1 MKKIF
6 SHLLSLLIII
16 LSFSKGFTQTI
27 PVAPRQDS
35 LIILM
40 NGTAYLGNGQVIE
53 NSAIGFEN
61 GKITFVADART
72 IRLSQSNAKII
83 NIAGKQVYPGLIAC
97 NTSLGLNEIEASR
110 ATRDASE
117 VGDFNPNIRSII
129 AYNTDSKVIPTV
141 RSNGILLAQ
150 VVPQGGIISGASSVV
165 QLDAWNWEDAQYK
178 TDEGIHLNF
187 PSYTTYHFN
196 EDGGTVGVNEKF
208 SDEIQNIRNFF
219 DEAKAYAQSSSH
231 ENTNL
236 KFEAMRGL
244 FSGEKKL
251 YIHADGVKEITAAVL
266 FAKSYNISCVIVGG
280 NEAWKCADILVA
292 NHVSVI
298 LGRIQS
304 LPGSDDED
312 YDLPYRLPSL
322 LKKAGVDFCLSM
334 DGFWQQ
340 RNLSFLGGEAVAY
353 GSITSEEAIE
363 YITLNAARI
372 LGIDSLTGTL
382 EQGKDANIIVS
393 DGDILDMKTS
403 NIIYAFIQGR
413 EINLDNKQKDL
424 YEIYKEKY
432 GIK

>member
-6 SHLLSLLIII
+6 SSILFSLFISSLH
-16 LSFSKGFTQTI
+16 SQTI
-27 PVAPRQDS
+27 PVAPKQDS

-40 NGTAYLGNGQVIE
+40 NGIAHLGNGEVIE

-72 IRLSQSNAKII
+72 IRIEQSSAKII
-83 NIAGKQVYPGLIAC
+83 NIYGKHVYPGLIAC
-97 NTSLGLNEIEASR
+97 NTDLGLNEIEAAR
-110 ATRDASE
+110 ATRDANE

-150 VVPQGGIISGASSVV
+150 VVPQGGIISGSSSVV

-187 PSYTTYHFN
+187 PSFYSYHFN
-196 EDGGTVGVNEKF
+196 EDGGSIGVNEHYT
-208 SDEIQNIRNFF
+208 DEMQNIRNFF
-219 DEAKAYAQSSSH
+219 DEAKAYTQTAH
-231 ENTNL
+231 ENVNL
-236 KFEAMRGL
+236 KFEAMSGL
-244 FSGEKKL
+244 FNGKKKL
-251 YIHADGVKEITAAVL
+251 FLHADGVKEITAAVL
-266 FAKSYNISCVIVGG
+266 FAKSYKMNCVIVGG
-280 NEAWKCADILVA
+280 SEAWKCTDVLVA

-304 LPGSDDED
+304 LPGNDDED
-312 YDLPYRLPSL
+312 YDLPYKTPAL

-340 RNLSFLGGEAVAY
+340 RNLPFLAGEAVAY
-353 GSITSEEAIE
+353 GNMTPEEALMYITS
-363 YITLNAARI
+363 NAAHI
-372 LGIDSLTGTL
+372 LGIDNTTGTL
-382 EQGKDANIIVS
+382 AEGKDANIIVS
-393 DGDILDMKTS
+393 DGDILDMKTN

-413 EINLDNKQKDL
+413 EINLNNKQKDL

>member
-6 SHLLSLLIII
+6 FLLFVTLSL
-16 LSFSKGFTQTI
+16 SRGYAQTI
-27 PVAPRQDS
+27 PVAPKQDS
-35 LIILM
+35 IIVLM
-40 NGTAYLGNGQVIE
+40 NGTAHLGNGEVIE

-72 IRLSQSNAKII
+72 IRLSQSTAKII
-83 NIAGKQVYPGLIAC
+83 NIAGKHVYPGLIAC
-97 NTSLGLNEIEASR
+97 NTNLGLNEIQAAR

-129 AYNTDSKVIPTV
+129 AYNTDSKVIATV

-150 VVPQGGIISGASSVV
+150 VVPQGGIISGSSSVV

-187 PSYTTYHFN
+187 PSFYSYHYK
-196 EDGGTVGVNEKF
+196 EDGGSIGENEYYA
-208 SDEIQNIRNFF
+208 DEVQNIRNFF
-219 DEAKAYAQSSSH
+219 DEAKAYTQAGTH
-231 ENTNL
+231 KNINL
-236 KFEAMRGL
+236 KLEAMRGL
-244 FSGEKKL
+244 FDGKKKL
-251 YIHADGVKEITAAVL
+251 FIHADRVKEIAAALL
-266 FAKSYNISCVIVGG
+266 FAKSYSMNCVIVGG
-280 NEAWKCADILVA
+280 SEAWKCTDVLVI
-292 NHVSVI
+292 NHVPVI

-312 YDLPYRLPSL
+312 YDLPYNTPAL

-340 RNLSFLGGEAVAY
+340 RNLPFLAGEAVAY
-353 GSITSEEAIE
+353 GGMTPEEALM
-363 YITLNAARI
+363 YLTSNAARI
-372 LGIDSLTGTL
+372 LGVDNTTGTL
-382 EQGKDANIIVS
+382 EEGKDANIIVS
-393 DGDILDMKTS
+393 DGDIFDMKTN

-413 EINLDNKQKDL
+413 EINLNNKQKDL

>member
-6 SHLLSLLIII
+6 SLLLVTLSL
-16 LSFSKGFTQTI
+16 SKGYAQTI
-27 PVAPRQDS
+27 PVAPKQDS
-35 LIILM
+35 IIILM
-40 NGTAYLGNGQVIE
+40 NGIAHLGNGEVIE

-72 IRLSQSNAKII
+72 IRLEQSNAKII
-83 NIAGKQVYPGLIAC
+83 NIYGKHVYPGLIAC
-97 NTSLGLNEIEASR
+97 NTNLGLSEIEAAR
-110 ATRDASE
+110 ATQDARE

-129 AYNTDSKVIPTV
+129 AYNTDSKVIATV

-150 VVPQGGIISGASSVV
+150 VVPQGGIISGSSSIV

-187 PSYTTYHFN
+187 PSFYSYHFN
-196 EDGGTVGVNEKF
+196 EDGGRIGVNEHYA
-208 SDEIQNIRNFF
+208 DEVQNIRNFF
-219 DEAKAYAQSSSH
+219 DEAKAYNQTVTH
-231 ENTNL
+231 ENVNL

-244 FSGEKKL
+244 FDGKKKL
-251 YIHADGVKEITAAVL
+251 FIHADGVKEITAAVL
-266 FAKSYNISCVIVGG
+266 FVKSYNMHFVIVGG
-280 NEAWKCADILVA
+280 SEAWKCTDILVV

-312 YDLPYRLPSL
+312 YDLPYKTPAL

-340 RNLSFLGGEAVAY
+340 RNLPFLAGEAVAY
-353 GSITSEEAIE
+353 GSMTPEEALMYITS
-363 YITLNAARI
+363 NAARI
-372 LGIDSLTGTL
+372 LGIDNKTGTL
-382 EQGKDANIIVS
+382 AEGKDANIIVS
-393 DGDILDMKTS
+393 DGDILDMKTN
-403 NIIYAFIQGR
+403 NIVYAFIQGR
-413 EINLDNKQKDL
+413 VISLDNKQKDL

>member
-6 SHLLSLLIII
+6 SSILLSLFITSIQA
-16 LSFSKGFTQTI
+16 QTI
-27 PVAPRQDS
+27 PVAPKQDS
-35 LIILM
+35 IIILM
-40 NGTAYLGNGQVIE
+40 NGIAHLGNGEVIE

-72 IRLSQSNAKII
+72 IRLEQSKAKII
-83 NIAGKQVYPGLIAC
+83 NIAGKHVYPGLIAC
-97 NTSLGLNEIEASR
+97 NTNLGLSEIEAAR
-110 ATRDASE
+110 ATQDARE

-150 VVPQGGIISGASSVV
+150 VVPQGGIISGSSTVV

-187 PSYTTYHFN
+187 PSFYSYHFN
-196 EDGGTVGVNEKF
+196 EDGGSIGVNEHYA
-208 SDEIQNIRNFF
+208 DEVQNIRNFF
-219 DEAKAYAQSSSH
+219 DEAKAYTQTTTH
-231 ENTNL
+231 ETINMKL
-236 KFEAMRGL
+236 EAMRGL
-244 FSGEKKL
+244 FDAKKKL
-251 YIHADGVKEITAAVL
+251 FIHADGVKEITAAVL
-266 FAKSYNISCVIVGG
+266 FAKSYNMSCVIVGG
-280 NEAWKCADILVA
+280 SEAWKCTDILVA

-312 YDLPYRLPSL
+312 YDLPYKTPAL

-340 RNLSFLGGEAVAY
+340 RNLPFLAGEAVAY
-353 GSITSEEAIE
+353 GSMTPEEALMYITS
-363 YITLNAARI
+363 NAAHI
-372 LGIDSLTGTL
+372 LGIDNTTGIL
-382 EQGKDANIIVS
+382 SEGKDANIIVS
-393 DGDILDMKTS
+393 DGDILDMKTI